1 MVHTSGSY
9 CVRGGSVGCLAKKIT
24 YKGVAAHAGGSP
36 WAGKNAFYAATCG
49 INAVNAIRET
59 FQEAELIRVHPIMT
73 HGGAMVNAIP
83 AVATLESYVR
93 GATFEGIV
101 KANKKVNRALIG
113 AALSLGNNIDITDIP
128 GYAPLN
134 NGKELMKVVGEAAAL
149 AVPEYPFDSSDHMG
163 TGSTDMGDLSSVM
176 PVVHPYAGG
185 CTGTGHGSDYYIA
198 DPVAAC
204 VGSAKMQLG
213 MLLILLSNGAKR
225 AKEIIAN
232 YKAPFPSKEAYLAY
246 MDSLNTTGDRIT
258 YMDDENATV
267 KLV

>member
-1 MVHTSGSY
+1 
-9 CVRGGSVGCLAKKIT
+9 
-24 YKGVAAHAGGSP
+24 
-36 WAGKNAFYAATCG
+36 
-49 INAVNAIRET
+49 
-59 FQEAELIRVHPIMT
+59 MT

-93 GATFEGIV
+93 GATFEGIK
-101 KANKKVNRALIG
+101 KANQKVNRALVG

-134 NGKELMKVVGEAAAL
+134 NDRELMKVAEEAAAL
-149 AVPEYPFDSSDHMG
+149 AVPEYSFDSSDHIG

-185 CTGTGHGSDYYIA
+185 AVGTGHGSDYYIS

-204 VGSAKMQLG
+204 VGSAKFQLG
-213 MLLILLSNGAKR
+213 MLLLLLGEDGKR
-225 AKEIIAN
+225 AKEIVAN

-246 MDSLNTTGDRIT
+246 MDSLNTTGDRIE
-258 YMDDENATV
+258 YISEDAANV
-267 KLV
+267 RL